1 MRHIHRALWVGLTG
15 LQTIGSLAA
24 TCRNTWTPAC
34 LSGRDGVIGWQQR
47 LAARP
52 SRLTKRLPTVRSWEA
67 LCRPA
72 VVAALVLA
80 ALAWPAQVAMAQALV
95 LSRTIELP
103 DVRGRLD
110 HMDIT
115 PGGGHLFLAAH
126 AAGSVEIVD
135 LKAGA
140 RSGRIENLRKPQ
152 GVIYAA
158 DSKHLFVATGGG
170 ASVEI
175 FADSKRLAGV
185 GGLDDADN
193 MRIDPATGLLYI
205 GYGSALAIVDP
216 KAMKVVGRVALEGH
230 PEAFELAAGGQQ
242 IYVNVPDAQQIAVV
256 DRRSGKVSAT
266 WPIAGA
272 RQNFAMA
279 LDDARHRLFI
289 ATRQPAM
296 LHVYDTDTGKR
307 TAALGICGDTDDLF
321 FDGERRQLYVVCGE
335 GAVEVVRQRDGD
347 RYDNYERVQTA
358 PGARTGLFVP
368 RLATLFVAVPS
379 RGNSP
384 AEIRA
389 YRVK

>member
-1 MRHIHRALWVGLTG
+1 
-15 LQTIGSLAA
+15 
-24 TCRNTWTPAC
+24 
-34 LSGRDGVIGWQQR
+34 
-47 LAARP
+47 
-52 SRLTKRLPTVRSWEA
+52 
-67 LCRPA
+67 
-72 VVAALVLA
+72 
-80 ALAWPAQVAMAQALV
+80 
-95 LSRTIELP
+95 
-103 DVRGRLD
+103 
-110 HMDIT
+110 MDIT
-115 PGGGHLFLAAH
+115 PDGGHLFLAAL

-140 RSGRIENLRKPQ
+140 RSGRIENLREPQ
-152 GVIYAA
+152 GVVYAA
-158 DSKHLFVATGGG
+158 DSRRLFVATGGG
-170 ASVEI
+170 AGVEI

-193 MRIDPATGLLYI
+193 MRIDPATGLVYV

-216 KAMKVVGRVALEGH
+216 KAMKVVGHVALAGH
-230 PEAFELAAGGQQ
+230 PEAFELAAGGPQ

-266 WPIAGA
+266 WPIAGT

-279 LDDARHRLFI
+279 LDEARHRLFV

-296 LHVYDTDTGKR
+296 LHVYDTGTGKR
-307 TAALGICGDTDDLF
+307 TAALSICGDTDDLF

-358 PGARTGLFVP
+358 RGARTGLFVP
-368 RLATLFVAVPS
+368 RLATLFVAVPA
-379 RGNSP
+379 RGHSP